1 MMKLYSLD
9 QAAQKLVLDA
19 RKRKPDSL
27 NQGYKMRLTVAYG
40 LERFW
45 GESLR
50 LGREPENASYWKQT
64 WDALVEILANAGLTL
79 PNDSPDLKDVDAIEA
94 MAKKL
99 WAIPIEDQ
107 RIAISVLTQL
117 CDSIVWWTQ
126 RYKVGKSNSD

>member
-19 RKRKPDSL
+19 RKRKSESL

-64 WDALVEILANAGLTL
+64 WDALVKILADAGLSL
-79 PNDSPDLKDVDAIEA
+79 PNDSPDPKDVDAIEA
-94 MAKKL
+94 MAEKL